1 MRLLI
6 RWAITA
12 VALVVV
18 AWLLPGIRVE
28 GNGWIAVI
36 VMAAVLGLVNAFIR
50 PIVSALSCGLLLL
63 TLGLFTCVINAAM
76 FALASW
82 LSVNV
87 FGADF
92 IIDSFW
98 SALIGSILVSIVS
111 FVLSA
116 LLRSEVE
123 E

>member
-12 VALVVV
+12 LSLVVV
-18 AWLLPGIRVE
+18 AWLLPGIHVE

-50 PIVSALSCGLLLL
+50 PILQALSCGLLIL
-63 TLGLFTCVINAAM
+63 TLGLFTFVINAAT

-82 LSVNV
+82 ISVNV
-87 FGADF
+87 FGANF

-98 SALIGSILVSIVS
+98 SALIGSILVSVVS
-111 FVLSA
+111 FLLSA
-116 LLRSEVE
+116 LLRE
-123 E
+123 ERG

>member
-63 TLGLFTCVINAAM
+63 TLGLFTFVINAAM